1 MRPMTRRLFLLSSAT
16 IPVACAMNRGS
27 IPPERA
33 AGLRAPKL
41 GQSWRYA
48 KHDLISRALVDVEV
62 DRIAAVGKT
71 IDIDS
76 RTEGSEAKASS
87 PSSFWGTNWLRR
99 YFDRAKPSM
108 VLPSEVQAPW
118 GMVLVD
124 PHWNHVQVYEAP
136 IPLWPTELVPG
147 WHSHIRSKYKTAESG
162 NEMRWEQ
169 TMKAETWE
177 TVTVPAGQF
186 KALRYVN
193 AISFRDA
200 DPARADSKRR
210 ETIWF
215 APEVGR
221 WIARESSGQYY
232 LDDSVDDQPHN
243 ESGYRWELL
252 EWM

>member
-1 MRPMTRRLFLLSSAT
+1 MAPMTRRFFLLSSAA
-16 IPVACAMNRGS
+16 IPAACAMNRGNV
-27 IPPERA
+27 PPAPTA
-33 AGLRAPKL
+33 AIRAPKV

-48 KHDLISRALVDVEV
+48 KHDLISRALLDVEV

-71 IDIDS
+71 VDIES
-76 RTEGSEAKASS
+76 QTEGSDAKPAS
-87 PSSFWGTNWLRR
+87 PSAFWGTNWLRR

-136 IPLWPTELVPG
+136 IPLWPTQLVPG
-147 WHSHIRSKYKTAESG
+147 WHSHIRSKFKTAESD
-162 NEMRWEQ
+162 NEMGWDQ
-169 TMKAETWE
+169 TMKAEGWE

-186 KALRYVN
+186 TALRYLN
-193 AISFRDA
+193 AISFKDP
-200 DPARADSKRR
+200 DPARTNSKRH

-221 WIARESSGQYY
+221 WVARESAGQYY
-232 LDDSVDDQPHN
+232 LDNSVDDSPHN
-243 ESGYRWELL
+243 ENGYRWELL
-252 EWM
+252 EWK